1 MPHTA
6 PCERLNSRPR
16 NRTEGAAVPA
26 MLRRAI
32 GLHMVAAMLASANPA
47 VAADPLSG
55 KALYDDV
62 LRYDGFGPHRYG
74 SAGAAQAFDWIAGE
88 LARAGLAVS
97 SQSFT
102 MDRQYDF
109 EAGSLSVDGQ
119 TVAVMPHWWIPEP
132 LASFSLSAPIAAA
145 GDASGRFVGVSLPFD
160 RAAYLT
166 QAHRAALDEAFA
178 RRPAAVLLTI
188 DHPSGEIYTYNV
200 DQEGKSWPVP
210 VILVAAR
217 DKALLDGAQQ
227 AGRPVAV
234 DIKGRYRREVAGRNV
249 IGRLDRGLNRSA
261 GGRSIAVST
270 PVTSWF
276 TSTCERAP
284 GIAGFLAMARLA
296 NTLAD
301 ADLVFVATAGHEIGH
316 GGMAQFIRSQAPP
329 PASTLAWAHF
339 GASLACHEWRRD
351 GERWVAGSAVDARLR
366 VIARSQSM
374 DDLVRRHFRGIV
386 GASLVGDKAAVGE
399 LRDVHAAGY
408 PNFFGM
414 AGLHGLFHTPADSAA
429 GTNPESLE
437 PIARA
442 FAGALGEAAA
452 LTSAR

>member
-1 MPHTA
+1 
-6 PCERLNSRPR
+6 
-16 NRTEGAAVPA
+16 
-26 MLRRAI
+26 MLRRA
-32 GLHMVAAMLASANPA
+32 AA
-47 VAADPLSG
+47 AADPLSG

-62 LRYDGFGPHRYG
+62 QRYDGFGSHRYG
-74 SAGAAQAFDWIAGE
+74 SAGTAQAFDWIARE

-102 MDRQYDF
+102 IDRQYDF
-109 EAGSLSVDGQ
+109 EAGSLGVDGQ

-132 LASFSLSAPIAAA
+132 LASFSLSAPIVAA
-145 GDASGRFVGVSLPFD
+145 GDASGRFVRISLPFD

-166 QAHRAALDEAFA
+166 QAHRAALEEAFA

-200 DQEGKSWPVP
+200 DQEGKPWPVP

-217 DKALLDGAQQ
+217 DKALLDAAQQ
-227 AGRPVAV
+227 MDRPVAV
-234 DIKGRYRREVAGRNV
+234 DIKGRYRRDVPGRNV
-249 IGRLDRGLNRSA
+249 IGRLNRSG
-261 GGRSIAVST
+261 GGRAIVVST

-276 TSTCERAP
+276 TSTCERGP

-296 NTLAD
+296 NTWPAD

-316 GGMAQFIRSQAPP
+316 GGMVHFIRSQAPP
-329 PASTLAWAHF
+329 PATTLAWAHF

-351 GERWVAGSAVDARLR
+351 GERWVAGSAVDTRLR

-374 DDLVRRHFRGIV
+374 DDLVRRHFGGIA
-386 GASLVGDKAAVGE
+386 GTPLVGDKAAVGE

-414 AGLHGLFHTPADSAA
+414 AGLHGLFHTPADSAV
-429 GTNPESLE
+429 GTGPDSLE
-437 PIARA
+437 PVARA
-442 FAGALGEAAA
+442 FAGALGEVAA
-452 LTSAR
+452 SGK

>member
-1 MPHTA
+1 
-6 PCERLNSRPR
+6 
-16 NRTEGAAVPA
+16 

-32 GLHMVAAMLASANPA
+32 GLHMVAAMLASATPA
-47 VAADPLSG
+47 AATDPLGG

-62 LRYDGFGPHRYG
+62 QRYDSFGPHRYG
-74 SAGAAQAFDWIAGE
+74 SAGAAQAFDWIADE
-88 LARAGLAVS
+88 LARAGLTVS

-102 MDRQYDF
+102 MDRQYDL

-119 TVAVMPHWWIPEP
+119 TVAVMPHWWIPEA
-132 LASFSLSAPIAAA
+132 LASFSLRAPIAAA
-145 GDASGRFVGVSLPFD
+145 GDASGRFVRVTLPFD

-188 DHPSGEIYTYNV
+188 DHPSAEIYTYNV
-200 DQEGKSWPVP
+200 DQEAKPWPVP

-217 DKALLDGAQQ
+217 DKALLDAAQQ

-234 DIKGRYRREVAGRNV
+234 DIKGRYRRDVPGRNV
-249 IGRLDRGLNRSA
+249 IGRLKGGGA
-261 GGRSIAVST
+261 GRAIVVST

-296 NTLAD
+296 GARLAG

-316 GGMAQFIRSQAPP
+316 GGMAHFIRSQAPP
-329 PASTLAWAHF
+329 PAATLAWAHF

-351 GERWVAGSAVDARLR
+351 GERWVAGGAVDTRLR

-374 DDLVRRHFRGIV
+374 DDLVRRHF
-386 GASLVGDKAAVGE
+386 GAIAGTSLVGDKAAVGE

-414 AGLHGLFHTPADSAA
+414 AGLHGLFHTPADNAA
-429 GTNPESLE
+429 GTGPDSLE
-437 PIARA
+437 PVARA
-442 FAGALGEAAA
+442 FAGALSEVAA
-452 LTSAR
+452 SGK

>member
-1 MPHTA
+1 MPHIA
-6 PCERLNSRPR
+6 PCERLNSRLR
-16 NRTEGAAVPA
+16 SRTEGAAVPA

-55 KALYDDV
+55 KSLYDDV

-145 GDASGRFVGVSLPFD
+145 GDASGRFVRVSLPFD

-200 DQEGKSWPVP
+200 DQEGKPWPVP
-210 VILVAAR
+210 VILVAAH

-227 AGRPVAV
+227 AGRLVAV

-261 GGRSIAVST
+261 GGRSIVVST

-316 GGMAQFIRSQAPP
+316 GGMEQFIRSQAPP
-329 PASTLAWAHF
+329 PAATLAWAHF

-351 GERWVAGSAVDARLR
+351 GERWVAGSAVDARQR

-374 DDLVRRHFRGIV
+374 DDLVRRHFGGIA

-429 GTNPESLE
+429 GTGPDSLE

-442 FAGALGEAAA
+442 FAGALREAAA
-452 LTSAR
+452 SGK

>member
-1 MPHTA
+1 
-6 PCERLNSRPR
+6 
-16 NRTEGAAVPA
+16 
-26 MLRRAI
+26 MLRRAV
-32 GLHMVAAMLASANPA
+32 GLHMVAAMLATTAPA
-47 VAADPLSG
+47 AAADPLSG

-62 LRYDGFGPHRYG
+62 QRYDGFGPHRYG

-88 LARAGLAVS
+88 LLRAGFAVS
-97 SQSFT
+97 AQSFT

-132 LASFSLSAPIAAA
+132 FASFSLSAPIVTA
-145 GDASGRFVGVSLPFD
+145 GDASGRFVRVSLPFD

-178 RRPAAVLLTI
+178 RHPAAVLLTI

-200 DQEGKSWPVP
+200 DQEGKPWPAP

-217 DKALLDGAQQ
+217 DKALLDAAQQ

-234 DIKGRYRREVAGRNV
+234 DIKGRYRRDVPGRNV
-249 IGRLDRGLNRSA
+249 IGRLNRNA
-261 GGRSIAVST
+261 GGRAIVVST

-296 NTLAD
+296 NTRLAD

-316 GGMAQFIRSQAPP
+316 GGMAHFIRSQAPP
-329 PASTLAWAHF
+329 PAATLAWAHF

-351 GERWVAGSAVDARLR
+351 GEHWIAGNVVDTRQR
-366 VIARSQSM
+366 MIARSQSM
-374 DDLVRRHFRGIV
+374 DDLVRRHFGGIV
-386 GASLVGDKAAVGE
+386 GTSLVGDKAAVGE

-429 GTNPESLE
+429 GTGPDSLE
-437 PIARA
+437 PVARA
-442 FAGALGEAAA
+442 FAGALGEVAA
-452 LTSAR
+452 SGR